1 MNVHRELTI
10 HVSQF
15 TGSNEMSN
23 ESGKGKDHAQNGGSN
38 VSPPKERLF
47 TADPGYSR
55 NDDRL
60 GAAK

>member
-1 MNVHRELTI
+1 
-10 HVSQF
+10 
-15 TGSNEMSN
+15 MSN